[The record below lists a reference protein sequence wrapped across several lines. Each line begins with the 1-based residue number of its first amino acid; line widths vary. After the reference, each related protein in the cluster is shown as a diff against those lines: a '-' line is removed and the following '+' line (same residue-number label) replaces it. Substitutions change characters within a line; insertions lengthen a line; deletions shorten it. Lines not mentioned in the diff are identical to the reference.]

1 MIADTHMPGSIEA
14 LWPQVYDA
22 FANVDCI
29 LHAGDLHV
37 SSVIDELETLAPTY
51 VCYGNGDLGV
61 EHPKLQDSW
70 FGSLAGVGVGLVHKF
85 PTPRRADESRLQR
98 KVEQVFRDA
107 DPDVVIYGHTHLA
120 EVHAVAGR
128 VYINPGSP
136 TLPDN
141 QSTRHGTVGFLEISA
156 AGLAVEL
163 HQIHDG
169 GLSLIE
175 GYSHS

>member
-1 MIADTHMPGSIEA
+1 MPGSIEA

-85 PTPRRADESRLQR
+85 PTPRRADES
-98 KVEQVFRDA
+98 
-107 DPDVVIYGHTHLA
+107 VIYGHTHLA